1 MIAILS
7 LSDLKFT
14 CFSKARKLS
23 NKTIK
28 TMEVSINK
36 VFDKKLK
43 QDYKITVPYKLI
55 EARINDNIVKIKT
68 NLTLDGF
75 RKGQVPEQ
83 VIKQKYGQSIM
94 ADESDKIISDTLKK
108 VVKDNNLKPALPPK
122 IDIKTFEEN
131 KDLEFIA
138 TIELYPEIPE
148 IELKKV
154 KVTKREVELTSEDV
168 KESVDKL
175 LKYYASWDK
184 QEDSYKAKK
193 GDAVNID
200 YVGKIDKVEFEGG
213 SAQGYQLELG
223 SKTFIDDFEDQLV
236 GKKAGDQVKVK
247 VKFPKDYRNTE
258 FAGKAAEFEVKI
270 NNVLTIK
277 PIEAN
282 DEFVKNSFG
291 LESKAKLEEE
301 VKKQVEENYQNI
313 SRNLFKKEFFD
324 FINKKYDFE
333 LPVGLVEEQFNNLWA
348 ETEEELKTNP
358 DKFKNEKE
366 QEKEKDKKHEIAE
379 RMIRCGMILSEIA
392 NKNKIEV
399 TNDDVSKELNKIL
412 SRFPNQ
418 EKAVL
423 EYYQKNQNAIQQ
435 LRGSITEEKTID
447 FIMNQDS
454 FETKKISIKD
464 LDKAWQKANE
474 E

>member
-1 MIAILS
+1 
-7 LSDLKFT
+7 
-14 CFSKARKLS
+14 
-23 NKTIK
+23 
-28 TMEVSINK
+28 MEVSIKK

-55 EARINDNIVKIKT
+55 EAKVNDNIVKIKT

-94 ADESDKIISDTLKK
+94 ADESDKIIADTLKK

-122 IDIKTFEEN
+122 IDIKAFEEN
-131 KDLEFIA
+131 KDLEFVA
-138 TIELYPEIPE
+138 TIELYPEVPE
-148 IELKKV
+148 VELKKA
-154 KVTKREVELTSEDV
+154 KVTKREAEVTSEDI
-168 KESVDKL
+168 KESLDKL
-175 LKYYASWDK
+175 LKYYNNWDK
-184 QEDSYKAKK
+184 QDASYKAKK

-200 YVGKIDKVEFEGG
+200 YVGRIDKVEFEGG
-213 SAQGYQLELG
+213 TAQGYQLELG

-258 FAGKAAEFEVKI
+258 FAGKAAEFEVKV
-270 NNVLTIK
+270 NNVLTAK
-277 PIEAN
+277 SVDVN
-282 DEFVKNSFG
+282 DEFVKNTFG
-291 LESKAKLEEE
+291 LENKAKLEEE
-301 VKKQVEENYQNI
+301 VRKQVEANYQNI

-324 FINKKYDFE
+324 FVNKKYDFE
-333 LPVGLVEEQFNNLWA
+333 IPTGLVEEQLNNLWA

-358 DKFKNEKE
+358 NKFKNEKE
-366 QEKEKDKKHEIAE
+366 QEKAKDKKRELAE
-379 RMIRCGMILSEIA
+379 RMIRCGMILNDIA
-392 NKNKIEV
+392 NRNKIEV

-412 SRFPNQ
+412 LRFPNQ

-423 EYYQKNQNAIQQ
+423 EYYQKNQNAVQQ
-435 LRGSITEEKTID
+435 LKGSIIEEKTID
-447 FIMNQDS
+447 FVLAQDCFDS
-454 FETKKISIKD
+454 KKISVKD